1 MRLVEQELDWE
12 RMRWQRNRE
21 KQRTIRLLSF
31 SFLSLV
37 IFGSLVALV
46 LALSRANELRGERG
60 LSPSPSPSAQASR

>member
-60 LSPSPSPSAQASR
+60 LLPSPSPSAQASR